1 MKKLFLSI
9 FLFHTSPAINAQGI
23 LDTYDSEPIIW
34 RMTCWTG
41 ETYKTYAIQGKN
53 IVVDAISKTPIS
65 EQKGNIYAGTSE
77 FVTGNESFGTRRT
90 TLIVDYDNRKVTKRM
105 KRVGTEFGYEEV
117 FECN

>member
-9 FLFHTSPAINAQGI
+9 FLFLTSPAINAQGI

-41 ETYKTYAIQGKN
+41 ETGTGETGYKTYAIQGKN
-53 IVVDAISKTPIS
+53 IVVETIFKIPIS
-65 EQKGNIYAGTSE
+65 EQKGNIYAGTIDDGGE
-77 FVTGNESFGTRRT
+77 WAL
-90 TLIVDYDNRKVTKRM
+90 TLIVDYDNRRVTQRIFDL
-105 KRVGTEFGYEEV
+105 EFV

>member
-9 FLFHTSPAINAQGI
+9 FLFLTSPAINAQGI

-41 ETYKTYAIQGKN
+41 ETGYKTYAIQGKN
-53 IVVDAISKTPIS
+53 IVVDAIYKIPIS
-65 EQKGNIYAGTSE
+65 EQKGNIYAGISDDTLVN
-77 FVTGNESFGTRRT
+77 F
-90 TLIVDYDNRKVTKRM
+90 TLIVDYDNRRVTQRM
-105 KRVGTEFGYEEV
+105 LGLEEVLIFVQTGLEEV